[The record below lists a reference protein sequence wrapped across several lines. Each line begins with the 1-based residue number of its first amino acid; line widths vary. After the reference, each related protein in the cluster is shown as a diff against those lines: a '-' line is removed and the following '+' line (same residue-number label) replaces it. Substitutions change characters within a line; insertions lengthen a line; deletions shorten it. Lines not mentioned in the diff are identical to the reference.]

1 MSFYNL
7 DKNAEPLKKPNEL
20 VSEGPSESRPTRPAD
35 PDLVGLADILT
46 EPESVQVSFQAVL
59 TALIR

>member
-1 MSFYNL
+1 MILQSRQQ
-7 DKNAEPLKKPNEL
+7 NAEPLKKPNEL
-20 VSEGPSESRPTRPAD
+20 VSEGPSESRPTRPAH